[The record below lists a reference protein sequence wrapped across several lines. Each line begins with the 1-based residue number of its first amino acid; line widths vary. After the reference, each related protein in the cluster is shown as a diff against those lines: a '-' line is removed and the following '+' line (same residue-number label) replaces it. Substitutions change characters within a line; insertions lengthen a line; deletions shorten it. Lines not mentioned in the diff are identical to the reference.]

1 MQYTLVENKESTV
14 TLLKHTQQF
23 YVNKKQPL
31 MAPRCTKMTC
41 LSVAIFCSFSCLVLG
56 YYDLLPPLQYF
67 CVLCLIGAKLR
78 HLAFVSTFF
87 YSPENERNIRALLHH
102 QLVSW
107 CVIFFF
113 IKYLFKI
120 VFFWVNSWFRIKH
133 RCMNCCSC
141 NT

>member
-107 CVIFFF
+107 CVIFFYQISF
-113 IKYLFKI
+113 QNS
-120 VFFWVNSWFRIKH
+120 FFG
-133 RCMNCCSC
+133 
-141 NT
+141 